1 MISLYR
7 DLIKGNHLVK
17 RFHLLIFYFHKSSN
31 DAIAIVC
38 IWRLI
43 LIRIYK
49 KEATDEAPFSRNY
62 SLNPLMNFEMT
73 LVSYSPHVA
82 KLLRINISKFLRLTG
97 SIHYVHLS
105 ERSSRFARTASMYLS
120 SSSSLGLDS
129 LRTSS
134 VYSFFPNGKNCIHC
148 SRIHLSLAGS
158 IHQEQ

>member
-7 DLIKGNHLVK
+7 DLIKGNHPVK
-17 RFHLLIFYFHKSSN
+17 RFHLLIFLFSQIKQRRNSNRLHMAPYFDQN
-31 DAIAIVC
+31 IQ
-38 IWRLI
+38 
-43 LIRIYK
+43 K

-129 LRTSS
+129 SRAIEKSTQFTSLRA
-134 VYSFFPNGKNCIHC
+134 
-148 SRIHLSLAGS
+148 AGFLP
-158 IHQEQ
+158 

>member
-7 DLIKGNHLVK
+7 DLIKGNHPVK
-17 RFHLLIFYFHKSSN
+17 RFHLLIFYFHKSRN

-38 IWRLI
+38 IYGLI
-43 LIRIYK
+43 LSGTDK
-49 KEATDEAPFSRNY
+49 KRSFFRNSIFTLLFFETANEFQDDASEWSATGLVNPMGQISSCRLD
-62 SLNPLMNFEMT
+62 SL
-73 LVSYSPHVA
+73 Y
-82 KLLRINISKFLRLTG
+82 I
-97 SIHYVHLS
+97 S

-120 SSSSLGLDS
+120 SSASVGLDS

-148 SRIHLSLAGS
+148 SRIHLRLAGS